1 MPELI
6 TSPLFLI
13 AVAIFAILL
22 IIAIIKHAFRFLIWI
37 FVIFVILIGLGIM
50 RQSDVLQ
57 WFENLIKM
65 VE

>member
-6 TSPLFLI
+6 TSPPFLI
-13 AVAIFAILL
+13 AVAIFAIFLV
-22 IIAIIKHAFRFLIWI
+22 IAIIKHAFRFLIWI

-57 WFENLIKM
+57 WFENLRNM